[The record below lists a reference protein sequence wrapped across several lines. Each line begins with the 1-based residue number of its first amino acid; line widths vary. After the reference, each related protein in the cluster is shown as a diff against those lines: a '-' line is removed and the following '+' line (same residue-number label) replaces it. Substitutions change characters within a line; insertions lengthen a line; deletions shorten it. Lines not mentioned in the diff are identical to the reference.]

1 MRVADYIINRIYNTG
16 TDTIFSVSGRGALFL
31 TDAIAKHNKIK
42 NIAVHHEQSAAF
54 AALGYAQYSGKL
66 GACLISTGCASTNT
80 ITGVLS
86 AWQDNIPCIF
96 ISGQNV
102 LNETTNYTGLQI
114 RTFGQQEANI
124 IPIIKSITKYSA
136 MLHKGSD
143 IVEEMD
149 KALYHAFNGK
159 PGPVWL
165 DIPLDLQST
174 NIEIELTNED
184 IIKIKN
190 LNKINSVSDD
200 DINELINDLLKAKRP
215 VVLIGSGIRSASAEN
230 NLLKFIESQKIPL
243 VYSNSAPDIY
253 GTKNDLS
260 IGSIGS
266 MGASRAGNFCLQNS
280 DFVLVLGNRLST
292 YSTGVDFCD
301 FAREAK
307 IVVVDIDPIEH
318 SKNGIKIDKFLEID
332 VDTLLTKLNNI
343 EFYCQVND
351 WVNKCLHWKKLFSNI
366 ETTFTKSEKIDLYEL
381 THSLSGILPENCS
394 LVTDS
399 GFIEVILPTNFNFGK
414 QQRAIHPVS
423 QGAMGFALPGAIG
436 AYYASQKPVFVV
448 VGDGS
453 IMMNIQELQTI
464 IHNKIPLKI
473 IIINN
478 NVYGIIRRRQSELFR
493 GRIIG
498 VDANNGVSCPN
509 FEKVA
514 LAFGFK
520 YQLIKEKDQLDSSLK
535 QLIQT
540 DGSVICEIFCREDQS
555 YIEVGTVRDQN
566 KKIVRRPLEDQTP
579 FLDRELFLSEM
590 IINPIKQ

>member
-1 MRVADYIINRIYNTG
+1 MRVSDYIINKIYDLG

-31 TDAIAKHNKIK
+31 TDAVAKHGKIC
-42 NIAVHHEQSAAF
+42 NVAVHHEQSAAF
-54 AALGYAQYSGKL
+54 AAVAYAQYSGKV
-66 GACLISTGCASTNT
+66 GACLVSTGCASTNA

-96 ISGQNV
+96 ISGQNI
-102 LNETTNYTGLQI
+102 LNETSNFTGLKI
-114 RTFGQQEANI
+114 RTFGQQEADI

-143 IVEEMD
+143 IIKELD
-149 KALYHAFNGK
+149 QAIHFALEGR

-165 DIPLDLQST
+165 DIPLDLQSA
-174 NIEIELTNED
+174 NVEIEMPFKKIEIPERVFSVTD
-184 IIKIKN
+184 IDISD
-190 LNKINSVSDD
+190 LSNKLSNS
-200 DINELINDLLKAKRP
+200 KRP
-215 VVLIGSGIRSASAEN
+215 VILIGSGVRSSSAEEQ
-230 NLLKFIESQKIPL
+230 LRLFVESQNIPV

-253 GTKNDLS
+253 GSKNKLS

-280 DFVLVLGNRLST
+280 DFVLVLGNRLSA

-301 FAREAK
+301 FARDAQ
-307 IVVVDIDPIEH
+307 IVVVDIDPVEH
-318 SKNGIKIDKFLEID
+318 SKNGVKIDQILEID
-332 VDTLLTKLNNI
+332 VKVLLSKLNNL
-343 EFYCQVND
+343 EFSCNTSE
-351 WVNKCLHWKKLFSNI
+351 WVEKCLHWKKIFSSVEPI
-366 ETTFTKSEKIDLYEL
+366 FSQSEKIDLYEL
-381 THSLSGILPENCS
+381 TQSLSKTLPEDCT

-399 GFIEVILPTNFNFGK
+399 GFIEVILPTNFNFGDN
-414 QQRAIHPVS
+414 QRSVHPIS

-436 AYYASQKPVFVV
+436 AHYASQKPVFVV

-453 IMMNIQELQTI
+453 VMMNLQELQTI
-464 IHNKIPLKI
+464 IHNNIPAKI

-493 GRIIG
+493 GRVIG
-498 VDANNGVSCPN
+498 VDPNNGVSCPN

-514 LAFGFK
+514 LAFGLK
-520 YQLIKEKDQLDSSLK
+520 YQLIQNKDTLENSLK
-535 QLIQT
+535 QLVET
-540 DGSVICEIFCREDQS
+540 EGPVICEIICREDQS

-566 KKIVRRPLEDQTP
+566 KKMVRRPLEDQTP
-579 FLDRELFLSEM
+579 FLDRDLFLSEM

>member
-1 MRVADYIINRIYNTG
+1 MRVSDYIINKIYDLG

-31 TDAIAKHNKIK
+31 TDAVAKHGKIC
-42 NIAVHHEQSAAF
+42 NVAVHHEQSAAF
-54 AALGYAQYSGKL
+54 AAVAYAQYSGKV
-66 GACLISTGCASTNT
+66 GACLVSTGCASTNA

-96 ISGQNV
+96 ISGQNI
-102 LNETTNYTGLQI
+102 LNETSNFTGLKI
-114 RTFGQQEANI
+114 RTFGQQEADI

-143 IVEEMD
+143 IIKELD
-149 KALYHAFNGK
+149 QAIHFALEGR

-165 DIPLDLQST
+165 DIPLDLQSA
-174 NIEIELTNED
+174 NVEVEMPFKKIEIPERIFSVTDQD
-184 IIKIKN
+184 ISD
-190 LNKINSVSDD
+190 LSNKLSNS
-200 DINELINDLLKAKRP
+200 KRP
-215 VVLIGSGIRSASAEN
+215 VILIGSGVRSSSAEEH
-230 NLLKFIESQKIPL
+230 LRLFVESQNIPV

-253 GTKNDLS
+253 GSKNKLS

-280 DFVLVLGNRLST
+280 DFVLVLGNRLSA

-301 FAREAK
+301 FARDAQ
-307 IVVVDIDPIEH
+307 IVVVDIDPVEH
-318 SKNGIKIDKFLEID
+318 SKNGVKIDQFLEVD
-332 VDTLLTKLNNI
+332 VKELLSKLNI
-343 EFYCQVND
+343 LEFSCNTSE
-351 WVNKCLHWKKLFSNI
+351 WVEKCLHWKKIFSSVEPI
-366 ETTFTKSEKIDLYEL
+366 FSQSEKIDLYEL
-381 THSLSGILPENCS
+381 TQSLSKTLPEDCT

-399 GFIEVILPTNFNFGK
+399 GFIEVILPTNFNFGDN
-414 QQRAIHPVS
+414 QRSVHPIS

-436 AYYASQKPVFVV
+436 AHYASLKPVFVV

-453 IMMNIQELQTI
+453 VMMNLQELQTI
-464 IHNKIPLKI
+464 IHNNIPAKI

-493 GRIIG
+493 GRVIG
-498 VDANNGVSCPN
+498 VDSNNGVSCPN

-514 LAFGFK
+514 LAFGLK
-520 YQLIKEKDQLDSSLK
+520 YQLIQNKDTLENSLK
-535 QLIQT
+535 QLVET
-540 DGSVICEIFCREDQS
+540 EGPVICEIICREDQS

-566 KKIVRRPLEDQTP
+566 KKMVRRPLEDQTP
-579 FLDRELFLSEM
+579 FLERDLFLSEM